1 MPREALFMSIYR
13 KREFKLFENISRSQ
27 GGPMGGFSEEV
38 TSQFVTCIRECDLS
52 ASRVGG
58 LPSPQSDIRLYSERH
73 IVRDFSI
80 QLGAGLLQ
88 IHDQFIG
95 DSQLS
100 YLFRPFSDPSPR
112 WASSAISAMGVLQQ
126 QLLPKGASISCPLD
140 QTASKEKFG
149 FSNDLISCAREMS
162 FPWLLILLISIS
174 KRARGRHQG
183 DTKVHIS
190 HTMKIFHIRVT
201 DLIY

>member
-1 MPREALFMSIYR
+1 MKAISGLHFQKSYMLREALFMSIYR

-58 LPSPQSDIRLYSERH
+58 VAKSPKRHKAFTSERH

-88 IHDQFIG
+88 IHHQFIG

-112 WASSAISAMGVLQQ
+112 WASSAISVMGVLQQ
-126 QLLPKGASISCPLD
+126 QLLPKGASTSCPLD
-140 QTASKEKFG
+140 QTRSLD
-149 FSNDLISCAREMS
+149 SLTI
-162 FPWLLILLISIS
+162 
-174 KRARGRHQG
+174 
-183 DTKVHIS
+183 
-190 HTMKIFHIRVT
+190 
-201 DLIY
+201 